1 MTDVPNS
8 MRRRKSEQA
17 YQRAKQEGTLKPLQE
32 EKHLHRWADW
42 ILIENRFPYD
52 LVFKT
57 HHLLIPTRKFADRTE
72 MKRGERIALDAI
84 LASIGTEYE
93 IIFENT
99 PKQRSVKNL
108 YHIHLANWK
117 TRSMVGR

>member
-1 MTDVPNS
+1 MTVPNS
-8 MRRRKSEQA
+8 MRTEKGEKA
-17 YQRAKQEGTLKPLQE
+17 YQLAQQNGTLKPLRE
-32 EKHLHRWADW
+32 EKRIDYWDDW

-57 HHLLIPTRKFADRTE
+57 HHMLVPTRNFADRTQ

-84 LASIGTEYE
+84 LSKLGHDYD

-99 PKQRSVKNL
+99 YKQRSIKQL
-108 YHIHLANWK
+108 YHIHLATWK
-117 TRSMVGR
+117 KRNKVGK